1 MADTLRL
8 QAGLKDL
15 EKIRR
20 FVEDSAAGMGIT
32 GPMVDDLVLAVDE
45 AAANAIEHGYGG
57 QTGPLELEVSHA
69 GDELTVRLRD
79 RAPAFD
85 PTLQAAPDLTLPLE
99 ERPIGGVGIHL
110 ARQVLDVFSYRR
122 TEQGENELT
131 MMKRADAAS

>member
-32 GPMVDDLVLAVDE
+32 GSVVDDLILAVDE

-57 QTGPLELEVSHA
+57 EAGPLEIEVSRA
-69 GDELTVRLRD
+69 GDELTVLLRD
-79 RAPAFD
+79 RGPAFD
-85 PTLQAAPDLTLPLE
+85 PTLQPPPDLTLPLE

-131 MMKRADAAS
+131 MTKRAAAAS